1 MMRRPALA
9 RAFTALNRAVMSNDG
24 RVGSEL
30 KRLIGHV
37 ASRVAGC
44 RYCEAHTI
52 RAAARFGAAEARDA
66 RRLDAVWSFR
76 SSDLFDDAERAALEF
91 ACAAA
96 SVPGAVTPEIAAEL
110 RRHWDDGEIVE
121 ITGVVALFGFLN
133 RWNDAMAT
141 ELEAPPQP
149 MASAGWPRRAGR
161 AASTGAPPDG
171 AEGDDPQA
179 AAADRRHGPRGLR
192 RPCAHAGAASV
203 RDRGAHDGAAARLRA
218 ARAGRRPTTAA
229 CSSRAAS
236 ATATSPTSGS
246 TTSPAGCSTGSRSAS
261 PTSAG
266 WHAPAA
272 APTA

>member
-1 MMRRPALA
+1 MPLVDPLPAEHDPEVAELSRFFEGTLGFAPNSVLTMMRRPALA

-30 KRLIGHV
+30 ERLIGHV

-66 RRLDAVWSFR
+66 RRLEAVWSFR
-76 SSDLFDDAERAALEF
+76 SSALFDEAERAALEF

-110 RRHWDDGEIVE
+110 HRHWDEGEIVE

-141 ELEAPPQP
+141 ELEAP
-149 MASAGWPRRAGR
+149 
-161 AASTGAPPDG
+161 
-171 AEGDDPQA
+171 
-179 AAADRRHGPRGLR
+179 AAADGERWLAAQGWTRGK
-192 RPCAHAGAASV
+192 H
-203 RDRGAHDGAAARLRA
+203 
-218 ARAGRRPTTAA
+218 
-229 CSSRAAS
+229 
-236 ATATSPTSGS
+236 GS
-246 TTSPAGCSTGSRSAS
+246 TA
-261 PTSAG
+261 
-266 WHAPAA
+266 
-272 APTA
+272 